1 MTVDFTFRKAP
12 KYRVI
17 SFSWRGPWQEKR
29 IQTEFEKLGK
39 WAKERKLKT
48 GKWIFLGSE
57 EKHEVAIEAKGKV
70 KGDGR
75 VRVKTLPA
83 SSVASITFDPDA
95 VSPRVVY
102 HGVTDWL
109 RWRKKE
115 KEIKS
120 VLRYREVYTG
130 NPWRDARAWSKT
142 TVEVVVRR

>member
-1 MTVDFTFRKAP
+1 MTVDFAFRKAP

-17 SFSWRGPWQEKR
+17 SFSWKGPWQEKR
-29 IQTEFEKLGK
+29 IQSEFEKLAK

-57 EKHEVAIEAKGKV
+57 VKHEVAIEAKGKV

-83 SSVASITFDPDA
+83 SSVASITFDPEA

-120 VLRYREVYTG
+120 VLRYREVYGG
-130 NPWRDARAWSKT
+130 NPWRDAKAWSHT